1 MRLSEMRIVLA
12 VMFAAVMAGAVV
24 LGIALTRPAPPVRTP
39 GVHRGVVPRQV
50 QRTAVP
56 CRVLGSG
63 QPSSRD
69 VLVRCLTPVRDHGWP
84 ESSLKAIVTGNGSF
98 RVSSSI

>member
-63 QPSSRD
+63 QLSSRD